1 MEYNLADL
9 FESVVDVVPDREAL
23 VYVDHPGTG
32 AERRLTYAELDAAAN
47 RIGHHLLDSGVR
59 PGEHLGLHLYNGVE
73 YLQTVL
79 GCLKARIVPV
89 NVNYRYVEEEL
100 VYLYRDADLVALV
113 FDTEFS
119 ERVAGALPQV
129 PELRHLIRVGA
140 GPKASGPAASGPD
153 ASSRGGSSAGGPGPN
168 ASSADASG
176 PDASSPDGSGPDAS
190 TAGASGPDAST
201 AGRPGPDAST
211 ADGPGPDASTAD
223 GPGPD
228 ASTADGPGPDASTA
242 DGPGPDAS
250 TADGSGPDAS
260 LAAVPFAKAEAGGSP
275 ARGFPARSA
284 DDQFIIYTGG
294 TTGLPKGVMWRQE
307 DLFFAGLGGGAPTGE
322 PVKKPEELAERVA
335 AGGSGITFFP
345 TPPLMHG
352 TSTLTAFI
360 GFYFGQRV
368 VVHRKFVPE
377 EVLRTVAKEKVTS
390 ISLVGDAML
399 RPLIDALQGPL
410 KGTDC
415 SSVFSVSSSGAI
427 MSDTVRGQFRALLP
441 NAMLLNNFGSS
452 ESGFNGTATDD
463 SGPERGFRVRVNSR
477 TRVVDPATHEPVAA
491 GEVGRVAQR
500 GHVPLG
506 YYNDPAK
513 TAETFFE
520 KDGERWVLLGDMA
533 TVDGDGVVIVL
544 GRGSQCINT
553 GGEKVYPEEVEQALK
568 AHPDVYDALV
578 AGVPDATWGNH
589 VAAVV
594 QLRTGAPQPSL
605 DDIQTHCRT
614 RLAGYKIP
622 RQLVITESVRRSPSG
637 KADYRWARDVAV
649 AADG

>member
-23 VYVDHPGTG
+23 VYLDHPGTG

-47 RIGHHLLDSGVR
+47 RVAHHLIAGGIR

-79 GCLKARIVPV
+79 ACMKARIVPV

-113 FDTEFS
+113 FDAEFGD
-119 ERVAGALPQV
+119 RVAAALPRT
-129 PELRHLIRVGA
+129 PELRHLLRVG
-140 GPKASGPAASGPD
+140 GPAEV
-153 ASSRGGSSAGGPGPN
+153 PG
-168 ASSADASG
+168 
-176 PDASSPDGSGPDAS
+176 
-190 TAGASGPDAST
+190 
-201 AGRPGPDAST
+201 
-211 ADGPGPDASTAD
+211 
-223 GPGPD
+223 
-228 ASTADGPGPDASTA
+228 
-242 DGPGPDAS
+242 
-250 TADGSGPDAS
+250 
-260 LAAVPFAKAEAGGSP
+260 AVPFAEAEASGSP
-275 ARGFPARSA
+275 ERGFPVRSG

-294 TTGLPKGVMWRQE
+294 TTGMPKGVMWRQE

-322 PVKKPEELAERVA
+322 PVKTPEELAERVA

-360 GFYFGQRV
+360 GFNFGQRV
-368 VVHRKFVPE
+368 VLHRKFVPE

-390 ISLVGDAML
+390 MSLVGDAML
-399 RPLIDALQGPL
+399 RPLIDALGGPM

-415 SSVFSVSSSGAI
+415 SALFSVSSSGAI
-427 MSDTVRGQFRALLP
+427 MSETVRRQFRELVPGAL
-441 NAMLLNNFGSS
+441 LLNNFGSS
-452 ESGFNGTATDD
+452 ESGFNGTATED
-463 SGPERGFRVRVNSR
+463 SGPERGFRIRVNSR
-477 TRVVDPATHEPVAA
+477 TQVVDPATYELIGA
-491 GEVGRVAQR
+491 GDIGRVAQC

-506 YYNDPAK
+506 YYNDPRK

-520 KDGERWVLLGDMA
+520 KGGQRWVLLGDMA
-533 TVDGDGVVIVL
+533 TVDEEGVVTVL

-594 QLRTGAPQPSL
+594 QLREGAPQPSL
-605 DDIQTHCRT
+605 TDIQDHCRT
-614 RLAGYKIP
+614 RLAGYKVP
-622 RQLVITESVRRSPSG
+622 RQLVIADSIQRSPSG
-637 KADYRWARDVAV
+637 KADYRWAREVAV
-649 AADG
+649 AADR

>member
-23 VYVDHPGTG
+23 VYLDHPGTG

-47 RIGHHLLDSGVR
+47 RIAHHLIDSGIR

-89 NVNYRYVEEEL
+89 NVNYRYVNAEL

-113 FDTEFS
+113 FDGEFGD
-119 ERVAGALPQV
+119 RVAAALPRAPQ
-129 PELRHLIRVGA
+129 LRHLLRVGP
-140 GPKASGPAASGPD
+140 GAAEV
-153 ASSRGGSSAGGPGPN
+153 PG
-168 ASSADASG
+168 
-176 PDASSPDGSGPDAS
+176 
-190 TAGASGPDAST
+190 
-201 AGRPGPDAST
+201 
-211 ADGPGPDASTAD
+211 
-223 GPGPD
+223 
-228 ASTADGPGPDASTA
+228 
-242 DGPGPDAS
+242 
-250 TADGSGPDAS
+250 
-260 LAAVPFAKAEAGGSP
+260 AVPFTEAEASGSP
-275 ARGFPARSA
+275 ERGFPARSG

-294 TTGLPKGVMWRQE
+294 TTGMPKGVMWRQE

-322 PVKKPEELAERVA
+322 PVKTPRQLAERVA

-360 GFYFGQRV
+360 GFNFGQRV
-368 VVHRKFVPE
+368 VLHRRFVPE
-377 EVLRTVAKEKVTS
+377 EVLRTVEKEKVTS
-390 ISLVGDAML
+390 MSLVGDAML
-399 RPLIDALQGPL
+399 RPLIDALGGPL

-415 SSVFSVSSSGAI
+415 SALFSVSSSGAI
-427 MSDTVRGQFRALLP
+427 MSETVRRQFRELVP
-441 NAMLLNNFGSS
+441 NAILLNNFGSS
-452 ESGFNGTATDD
+452 ESGFNGTATED
-463 SGPERGFRVRVNSR
+463 SGPDRGFRIRVNSR
-477 TRVVDPATHEPVAA
+477 TRVVDPATHEPIAA
-491 GEVGRVAQR
+491 GGTGRVAQY

-506 YYNDPAK
+506 YYNDPRK

-520 KDGERWVLLGDMA
+520 KDGQRWVLLGDMA
-533 TVDGDGVVIVL
+533 TVDEEGVVTVL

-594 QLRTGAPQPSL
+594 QLREGARHPSL
-605 DDIQTHCRT
+605 TDIQDHCRS
-614 RLAGYKIP
+614 RLAGYKVP
-622 RQLVITESVRRSPSG
+622 RQLVITDSVRRSPSG
-637 KADYRWARDVAV
+637 KADYRWAREVAV
-649 AADG
+649 AADASSA

>member
-32 AERRLTYAELDAAAN
+32 AERRLTYAELDAAAS
-47 RIGHHLLDSGVR
+47 RVGHHLLGSGIR

-100 VYLYRDADLVALV
+100 VHLYRDADLVGLV
-113 FDTEFS
+113 FDAEFTD
-119 ERVAGALPQV
+119 RVAAARPRA
-129 PELRHLIRVGA
+129 ERLRHLIRVGA
-140 GPKASGPAASGPD
+140 PAPGA
-153 ASSRGGSSAGGPGPN
+153 AGVPC
-168 ASSADASG
+168 AEFAHVE
-176 PDASSPDGSGPDAS
+176 
-190 TAGASGPDAST
+190 
-201 AGRPGPDAST
+201 
-211 ADGPGPDASTAD
+211 
-223 GPGPD
+223 
-228 ASTADGPGPDASTA
+228 
-242 DGPGPDAS
+242 
-250 TADGSGPDAS
+250 
-260 LAAVPFAKAEAGGSP
+260 AAGSP
-275 ARGFPARSA
+275 ERGFPARSG

-294 TTGLPKGVMWRQE
+294 TTGMPKGVMWRQE

-345 TPPLMHG
+345 TAPLMHG

-360 GFYFGQRV
+360 GFNFGQRV
-368 VVHRKFVPE
+368 VIHRKFVPE
-377 EVLRTVAKEKVTS
+377 EVLRTVEKEKVSS

-399 RPLIDALQGPL
+399 RPLIDALSGPL
-410 KGTDC
+410 RDVDR
-415 SSVFSVSSSGAI
+415 SSLFSVSSSGAI
-427 MSDTVRGQFRALLP
+427 MSDTVRRQFQELVP

-452 ESGFNGTATDD
+452 ESGFNGTATED
-463 SGPERGFRVRVNSR
+463 SGPERGFRVRVNAR
-477 TRVVDPATHEPVAA
+477 TQVVDPATYEPVAA
-491 GEVGRVAQR
+491 GEVGRVAQC

-506 YYNDPAK
+506 YYNDAAK
-513 TAETFFE
+513 TAATFFE

-533 TVDGDGVVIVL
+533 TVDEEGVVTVL

-568 AHPDVYDALV
+568 SHPDVYDALV
-578 AGVPDATWGNH
+578 AGVPDPQWGHH

-594 QLRTGAPQPSL
+594 QLREGAARPSL
-605 DDIQTHCRT
+605 EDIQTHCRD

-622 RQLVITESVRRSPSG
+622 RQLVITESVQRSPSG
-637 KADYRWARDVAV
+637 KADYRWARQVAV